1 MIFIHLP
8 QELSSYIDDIKQA
21 HKDKLLLPSTNRAI
35 MVEAIKCYH
44 KKVVS
49 NGRG

>member
-8 QELSSYIDDIKQA
+8 NELSSHINDIKQA
-21 HKDKLLLPSTNRAI
+21 HKSKLLPSTNRAI
-35 MVEAIKCYH
+35 MVEAIKHYH

>member
-1 MIFIHLP
+1 MLCIHLP
-8 QELSSYIDDIKQA
+8 QELMPLIEDIRLL
-21 HKDKLLLPSTNRAI
+21 HKDKLLPTTNRAI
-35 MVEAIKCYH
+35 IVESVKNYH